1 MNSIATTQDH
11 LKRMGIPMGNPTLQL
26 ILTVMTDET
35 QDVMAID
42 RGEDATMAETTR
54 TTGTTGTTWT
64 IRTNLAV
71 TNPATSLVV
80 AQVDLMT
87 TMTVTIDDPEEILVA
102 RLVEDLLALPA
113 ATRIL
118 PVTETTMAT
127 TETRKERTFLR
138 RTLLVTD

>member
-1 MNSIATTQDH
+1 MV
-11 LKRMGIPMGNPTLQL
+11 NPTLQL
-26 ILTVMTDET
+26 ILTMMTDET
-35 QDVMAID
+35 QDVVAID

-87 TMTVTIDDPEEILVA
+87 TTMVEMDNPEEILVA
-102 RLVEDLLALPA
+102 RPAEDLVVPPA
-113 ATRIL
+113 ATRIPL
-118 PVTETTMAT
+118 VTEMTMAT
-127 TETRKERTFLR
+127 TETRKERAC
-138 RTLLVTD
+138 

>member
-1 MNSIATTQDH
+1 
-11 LKRMGIPMGNPTLQL
+11 
-26 ILTVMTDET
+26 MTDET
-35 QDVMAID
+35 RDVKTID

-80 AQVDLMT
+80 AQVDLVT

-102 RLVEDLLALPA
+102 RLAEDLLALPV